1 MIPARNRERKCS
13 TCRHYQASPLW
24 RKGWC
29 RNPLLYDRNTNH
41 LVEADSLACN
51 RTFIDYWEPLDT
63 SRLANANGAA
73 AGEQTS
79 KPRIAPSVPLEQVDR
94 KGNRRPVSENT
105 PARGNPVARG
115 HASQPAEP
123 VEAPPRQVLT
133 LDATRKRSPLSIF
146 TEQDD
151 LLDDD
156 TPWADDP
163 KATQQIEEIEGPES
177 LQQPAGG
184 TQTAT
189 RTNRKPRAQRRP
201 TIWSMPLPYV
211 RAPLWM
217 ALLLLAVVAIGVGGF
232 LVMRSRAAQDAP
244 SVAAVP
250 SVTVPVATATGFG
263 DPTATA
269 PPQPTSAATVAPTQ
283 AVPPGAIGKDVW
295 IQVTSAEGLVV
306 RSAPTRQGTRIT
318 GLPRGSKALVVGGPE
333 TADGFTWWQITR
345 FNPQNPDLTGWSVEN
360 FMQPTTAP

>member
-63 SRLANANGAA
+63 SRLANANGG

-79 KPRIAPSVPLEQVDR
+79 KPRIAPSVPLEQVDH

-105 PARGNPVARG
+105 PATGNSIARG
-115 HASQPAEP
+115 RAVQPADP
-123 VEAPPRQVLT
+123 VDVPPRQVLT

-151 LLDDD
+151 LLDEEA
-156 TPWADDP
+156 PWTDDP
-163 KATQQIEEIEGPES
+163 KATQQIEEIEGPDAV
-177 LQQPAGG
+177 QQPATGK
-184 TQTAT
+184 QAT
-189 RTNRKPRAQRRP
+189 VGAKRKARGQRRP
-201 TIWSMPLPYV
+201 TIWTMPLPYV
-211 RAPLWM
+211 RAPLWVAM
-217 ALLLLAVVAIGVGGF
+217 LLLAAIAIGVGGF
-232 LVMRSRAAQDAP
+232 FVLRSRSALDTPLAT
-244 SVAAVP
+244 SMP
-250 SVTVPVATATGFG
+250 SVTVALATATGFG
-263 DPTATA
+263 DPTATT
-269 PPQPTSAATVAPTQ
+269 PPQPTTAATAGPTQ
-283 AVPPGAIGKDVW
+283 APVPPGAIGEGVW
-295 IQVTSAEGLVV
+295 IQVTSSNGLVV
-306 RSAPTRQGTRIT
+306 RSAPSLQGSRIT
-318 GLPRGSKALVVGGPE
+318 GLGRGTKALVIGGP
-333 TADGFTWWQITR
+333 TQADGYTWWQISR
-345 FNPQNPDLTGWSVEN
+345 FNAQNPDQTGWSVET